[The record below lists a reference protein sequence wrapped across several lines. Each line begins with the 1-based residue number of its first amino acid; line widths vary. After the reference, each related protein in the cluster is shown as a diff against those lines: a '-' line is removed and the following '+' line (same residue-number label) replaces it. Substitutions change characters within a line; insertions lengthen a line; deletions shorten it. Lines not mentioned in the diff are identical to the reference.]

1 MERGSVEMDWVI
13 LPELCDFSDEDR
25 KVDFNLECIDFK
37 YFDRIS
43 IKNSTENEFKDY
55 PDEESVKEISE
66 VTILHP
72 MVIEEL
78 KAPPKILFMK
88 PKESEF
94 DNMRLDSPKSVA
106 LIKPSL
112 ELIQFDENNE
122 DCEGEDAKIEGAKVV
137 LEEEKGRDCLEG
149 FGFSIWRW
157 RINGIGG
164 LSSIGVVAATL
175 CIFVFGGKQRHNQQ
189 KQQKIQFKI
198 YPDNKRIK
206 HGVVH
211 HTTRLNQALS
221 SRWGV
226 PLTGAHIT
234 FGGYYD

>member
-13 LPELCDFSDEDR
+13 LPDPLDFSEEDH
-25 KVDFNLECIDFK
+25 KVNLNLKGIDFD
-37 YFDRIS
+37 YFDSIS

-78 KAPPKILFMK
+78 KAPPKVLFMK

-106 LIKPSL
+106 LIKPRL
-112 ELIQFDENNE
+112 ELNNE
-122 DCEGEDAKIEGAKVV
+122 DCEGEDAKIEGAMMV

-189 KQQKIQFKI
+189 KHQKIQFEI

-221 SRWGV
+221 SGWGM
-226 PLTGAHIT
+226 PLAGAHIT